1 MLRRVCSQALV
12 GLQEWLCTNRS
23 PPAILHMFF
32 DVARQLARVHAAGI
46 VHRDLKPGALFARMR
61 VCLVQCL

>member
-1 MLRRVCSQALV
+1 
-12 GLQEWLCTNRS
+12 
-23 PPAILHMFF
+23 MFF

-46 VHRDLKPGALFARMR
+46 VHRDLKPGALCARMR